1 MREIGA
7 AFVRLMAKDDAL
19 KADLQEAKQT
29 VKAATDEMQGDAAK
43 VGGGFSGIGESI
55 EGATEPARKFAGAIS
70 STVGIVTGM
79 LGAFTAV
86 SAILVGIVALGR
98 KMAKEFEGVNDEV
111 SDTVKVIR
119 DLKREVAEL
128 KGESTEAF
136 EGGELDQFGLAAAEA
151 RREVKRLEE
160 ELEEMRRRNAAAV
173 DTMTASAGGGDYE
186 STLQL
191 EERISQARTRLIQA
205 EAREAEA
212 RRLDRVRKEQE
223 DAERAAEEQERRDQ
237 ESYDRH
243 KALGDALEARRKQQ
257 AMERAKAEAEERK
270 RLAMQDREAAKEA
283 ADLRASMRDLA
294 KELNAN
300 TTMLQRV
307 VGANSGAFG
316 FTRETT
322 DEIIRAIRSG
332 G

>member
-43 VGGGFSGIGESI
+43 VGGGFKGAGEAI

-70 STVGIVTGM
+70 STVGIATGM
-79 LGAFTAV
+79 IGAFTAI
-86 SAILVGIVALGR
+86 SGIMVGLVALGR
-98 KMAKEFEGVNDEV
+98 KLSEEFGGVQDEV
-111 SDTVKVIR
+111 SDTVKAIR

-136 EGGELDQFGLAAAEA
+136 EGEELDALGRAAAQA
-151 RREVKRLEE
+151 RSEVLRLEE
-160 ELEEMRRRNAAAV
+160 KLAAIREAMRSTEAPEATSSFNTEKLEDEL
-173 DTMTASAGGGDYE
+173 SK
-186 STLQL
+186 
-191 EERISQARTRLIQA
+191 ARTKAIQL

-212 RRLDRVRKEQE
+212 RRLERVRKEQE
-223 DAERAAEEQERRDQ
+223 DAEKLQELYDKWYAEQDERRKRSAD
-237 ESYDRH
+237 ERA
-243 KALGDALEARRKQQ
+243 KREREA
-257 AMERAKAEAEERK
+257 AIETAKAEAEERK

-307 VGANSGAFG
+307 TGANSGAFG
-316 FTRETT
+316 FTRETA